1 MPAANGE
8 QAIARSKS
16 KHNLLTRDIPVI
28 VITAFLGGA
37 LVDGAIAVP
46 AAVLHK
52 PVNFKWLIS

>member
-16 KHNLLTRDIPVI
+16 KLNLLMRDIPGI

-52 PVNFKWLIS
+52 PVNFRWLIL